1 MKLTLPFVAAV
12 WLLLSGCVH
21 NAAQFG
27 ATAYVQ
33 SDYGYTVAYSDS
45 AAKSFAEGD
54 WVLDNYFIDESGNR
68 KAKGGN
74 NYEAKREFDEDGD
87 GQISSHETSQEYIY
101 DLRLLNGRDNGVIW
115 VKAHPLLL
123 ADSHRDLEVMMNDYA
138 DGLSGAG
145 LYAQSN
151 LFSIERV
158 HERHFTTFVTAK
170 NEVRFGDVPGLGGTV
185 ELAEVEKLRLDPSFR
200 SAKVRV
206 VLIKFYFYER
216 ETHTSLG
223 NRPWPVVTR
232 DGDSCFKR
240 PGLLVVG
247 YYNTADRFNDG
258 LPAFEHLLQRISFA
272 PGSLMDDVK
281 APSVVAGSK
290 PVEAGADAPAAVA
303 PDPK

>member
-1 MKLTLPFVAAV
+1 VALGC
-12 WLLLSGCVH
+12 LLLSGCVH
-21 NAAQFG
+21 NSGQFG
-27 ATAYVQ
+27 ATAYLQ
-33 SDYGYTVAYSDS
+33 SDYGYKVAYSD
-45 AAKSFAEGD
+45 AAGKAFAGGD
-54 WVLDNYFIDESGNR
+54 WTLDNYFVDERGNS
-68 KAKGGN
+68 KPKKGN

-87 GQISSHETSQEYIY
+87 GQISSSETSQEYIY

-115 VKAHPLLL
+115 VKAHPLLPTD
-123 ADSHRDLEVMMNDYA
+123 AHRDLEVVLNDYA

-170 NEVRFGDVPGLGGTV
+170 SDVNVGDVPGLEGTV

-206 VLIKFYFYER
+206 VLVKFYFYECNS
-216 ETHTSLG
+216 HTRAT
-223 NRPWPVVTR
+223 RPWPIVTH
-232 DGDSCFKR
+232 DGDSCFQR

-247 YYNTADRFNDG
+247 YYNTADRFSAD
-258 LPAFEHLLQRISFA
+258 LPEFEHIVQRISFP

-281 APSVVAGSK
+281 PSVVAEK
-290 PVEAGADAPAAVA
+290 PAEGGADKPAAPA